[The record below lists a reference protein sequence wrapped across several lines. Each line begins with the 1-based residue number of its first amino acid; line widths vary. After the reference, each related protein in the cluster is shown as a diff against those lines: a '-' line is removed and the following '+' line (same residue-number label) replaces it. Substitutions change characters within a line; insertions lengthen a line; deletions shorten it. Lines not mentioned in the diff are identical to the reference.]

1 MQERW
6 NDQKNNNPGTCLIL
20 FFTGI
25 LAGIIFV
32 QAQGSSAFAGIFSE
46 YFLSQYASLKI
57 DYEKLLRYVGSYRCG
72 QYALLVCCGT
82 LMAAPLIFHGAVFL
96 FGVTWGT
103 MISISTVRLGLKGVL
118 ICAVGILPQILFYI
132 PAFGWMLLW
141 VWQRGHSRK
150 KYLILT
156 AAGFFFLLFGIVTE
170 VYINPPI
177 LQQILRKM

>member
-132 PAFGWMLLW
+132 PAERA
-141 VWQRGHSRK
+141 QQK
-150 KYLILT
+150 KIFDTYGG
-156 AAGFFFLLFGIVTE
+156 GFFLPFIWHCDRSI
-170 VYINPPI
+170 Y
-177 LQQILRKM
+177 

>member
-118 ICAVGILPQILFYI
+118 ICAVG
-132 PAFGWMLLW
+132 
-141 VWQRGHSRK
+141 HSRK